1 MTASYSTQP
10 TSFESPHL
18 EALFTTTQGGYFL
31 TQELAQRLN
40 LMRHLIQHSD
50 QLLLILAEKGAGKT
64 SIRQEILAQPE
75 EHWQLLAVDSH
86 PDLSEHTL
94 LTTLLEQFNVNT
106 QEQNLHNLQNTL
118 RTHIASTRYNNQI
131 PILLIDDAHMLP
143 LESLSLLVQLAM
155 AGEAQ
160 DRMRVLLFC
169 EPQITSI
176 FAAPEFEII
185 RHNLIHTLDLP
196 PLNEQQVREYLRFYL
211 QSVEYNDSNPFSG
224 MSIQNIYLQS
234 EGIPGVINQL
244 ADTIWQQHLLQE
256 DERGTTQTIEKQHAL
271 QRPLWWLSIALI
283 FGILTLS
290 AYWLKNAL
298 GDLKNTSTIELPAL
312 NIHDSIETSPSP
324 PPPIAPQNLQPETP
338 IETVIKL
345 PLKPTLNTVEI
356 IPYENTENTHTNLD
370 LSQLPDV
377 PGLPSFSNTL
387 SNDEL
392 ADSPPANPEL
402 QIVNDVTQVL
412 LPNTHPANWLQAQPP
427 EYFTLQIMGS
437 YVLDRVAQFINKHQ
451 LKGDLSLYKTQHNAR
466 DWYVLTYGIY
476 PTKISAHAARS
487 ALPKAL
493 QKTTKPWLRP
503 LSIVQSQINKS
514 Q

>member
-1 MTASYSTQP
+1 MIPSHSTQP
-10 TSFESPHL
+10 TSFGSVHL
-18 EALFTTTQGGYFL
+18 ETLFTHTQGDYFL

-40 LMRHLIQHSD
+40 LMRHLIQYSD

-64 SIRQEILAQPE
+64 SVRQEILAQPE

-86 PDLSEHTL
+86 PDLGEHAL
-94 LTTLLEQFNVNT
+94 LKILLDKFNVKT
-106 QEQNLHNLQNTL
+106 QEQNLHSLQNTL
-118 RTHIASTRYNNQI
+118 RTHIAATRYNNQI
-131 PILLIDDAHMLP
+131 PILLVDDAHMLP

-185 RHNLIHTLDLP
+185 RHNLIHTLDIP

-211 QSVEYNDSNPFSG
+211 HSVEYDSNPFSG

-234 EGIPGVINQL
+234 EGIPGTVNQL
-244 ADTIWQQHLLQE
+244 ADTIWQQHLLR
-256 DERGTTQTIEKQHAL
+256 DDASHTTSSTEQQHSL
-271 QRPLWWLSIALI
+271 QRPIWWLSIALI
-283 FGILTLS
+283 FGILTLG
-290 AYWLKNAL
+290 AYWLKNAFN
-298 GDLKNTSTIELPAL
+298 DLDNTSTIELPAL
-312 NIHDSIETSPSP
+312 NNHNETEIPL
-324 PPPIAPQNLQPETP
+324 PIAPQNLQPDMP
-338 IETVIKL
+338 IDSVIDVSTE
-345 PLKPTLNTVEI
+345 PAFNPVEI
-356 IPYENTENTHTNLD
+356 TPYENINNTNLD

-377 PGLPSFSNTL
+377 PGLPNFSNTL
-387 SNDEL
+387 SHDEL
-392 ADSPPANPEL
+392 EDITPADLKPE
-402 QIVNDVTQVL
+402 IINDVTQKL
-412 LPNTHPANWLQAQPP
+412 LPNTHSASWLQAQPP

-437 YVLDRVAQFINKHQ
+437 YALERVAQFINKHH
-451 LKGDLSLYKTQHNAR
+451 LKGDLSLYKTQHNGR
-466 DWYVLTYGIY
+466 DWYVLTYGVY
-476 PTKISAHAARS
+476 QTKMSAHVARS